1 MKIDKAIKLFLDYL
15 LLEKGLS
22 KNTIISY
29 CNDLTEFRQFLV
41 LKKRINDIC
50 LVNKQVILDYYN
62 LLDLKGLSSA
72 TLQRRYSSINQMFM
86 FLIKRQI
93 LVENPMITMR
103 RHKKE
108 LKLPKFL
115 TEEEIKK
122 LLIAN
127 NPKESLT
134 KLRNRLIIEM
144 LYSTGMRVSELCSL
158 PLKALLFDKREIKDY
173 KFITIIGK
181 GQKERIVPIKSS
193 IIPLLNDY
201 ILLATKK
208 GQKYLF
214 HSNCKEQH
222 ISRRTIENILKNT
235 AILANIDHKRVSAH
249 KIRHSFAT
257 HLLRK
262 GLDIR
267 EIQELLGHSS
277 IDTTEI
283 YTKLNYKDTNN
294 VIKNFFK

>member
-1 MKIDKAIKLFLDYL
+1 MKIDEAIKIFLDYL
-15 LLEKGLS
+15 LIEKGLA
-22 KNTIISY
+22 KNTIDSY
-29 CNDLTEFRQFLV
+29 CNDLSEFRQFVV
-41 LKKRINDIC
+41 LKKKIDNVI
-50 LVNKQVILDYYN
+50 LINKQVILDYYS
-62 LLDLKGLSSA
+62 LLELKGLSNS
-72 TLQRRYSSINQMFM
+72 TLQRRYSSVNQMFI
-86 FLIKRQI
+86 FLIKRKI
-93 LVENPMITMR
+93 IIENPMITMR

-115 TEEEIKK
+115 TEEEMEK
-122 LLIAN
+122 LLN
-127 NPKESLT
+127 VNKPKESLI

-158 PLKALLFDKREIKDY
+158 NLKSLLFDKKAVRDY

-181 GQKERIVPIKSS
+181 GQKERIVPLKAS

-208 GQKYLF
+208 EQKYLF
-214 HSNCKEQH
+214 YSNSKEHH
-222 ISRRTIENILKNT
+222 ITRRTIENILKNT
-235 AILANIDHKRVSAH
+235 AVLANIDPKKVSPH

-257 HLLRK
+257 HLLQK

-283 YTKLNYKDTNN
+283 YTKVNNKELNTIIN
-294 VIKNFFK
+294 NFF

>member
-1 MKIDKAIKLFLDYL
+1 MKVDIAIKTFLDYL
-15 LLEKGLS
+15 LLEKGLA
-22 KNTIISY
+22 KNTIESY
-29 CNDLTEFRQFLV
+29 CNDLSEFRQFLV
-41 LKKRINDIC
+41 CNKKVNDIT
-50 LVNKQVILDYYN
+50 LISKQIILDYYS
-62 LLDLKGLSSA
+62 LLELKGFSNS
-72 TLQRRYSSINQMFM
+72 TLQRRYSSINQMFI
-86 FLIKRQI
+86 FFIKQKI
-93 LVENPMITMR
+93 IIENPMITMR
-103 RHKKE
+103 RHKKD

-115 TEEEIKK
+115 TEEEIEK
-122 LLIAN
+122 LLIVN

-158 PLKALLFDKREIKDY
+158 TLKSLLFDKKAVRDY

-181 GQKERIVPIKSS
+181 GQKERIVPLKSS

-201 ILLATKK
+201 ILLSTQKE
-208 GQKYLF
+208 QKYLF
-214 HSNCKEQH
+214 SSNSKEKH
-222 ISRRTIENILKNT
+222 ITRRTIENILKNA
-235 AILANIDHKRVSAH
+235 AISANIDPKKVSPH

-257 HLLRK
+257 HLLQK

-283 YTKLNYKDTNN
+283 YTKINN
-294 VIKNFFK
+294 KELSKMINNCF

>member
-1 MKIDKAIKLFLDYL
+1 MKVDKAIKLFLDYL
-15 LLEKGLS
+15 LLEKGLA
-22 KNTIISY
+22 KNTISSY
-29 CNDLTEFRQFLV
+29 SNDLAEFQQFLV
-41 LKKRINDIC
+41 FQKKINDIC
-50 LVNKQVILDYYN
+50 LINKQVILDYYN
-62 LLDLKGLSSA
+62 LLDLKEFSSA
-72 TLQRRYSSINQMFM
+72 TLQRRYSSINQMFV

-93 LVENPMITMR
+93 IVENPMITMR

-115 TEEEIKK
+115 TEEEIEK

-127 NPKESLT
+127 NPNESLN

-158 PLKALLFDKREIKDY
+158 PLKALLFNKKEVKDY

-181 GQKERIVPIKSS
+181 GQKERIVPLKSS
-193 IIPLLNDY
+193 ILPLLNDY

-214 HSNCKEQH
+214 SSNCKEQH

-235 AILANIDHKRVSAH
+235 AILAKIDPKRVSAH

-257 HLLRK
+257 HF
-262 GLDIR
+262 I
-267 EIQELLGHSS
+267 
-277 IDTTEI
+277 
-283 YTKLNYKDTNN
+283 TKRT
-294 VIKNFFK
+294 